1 MDLLAKRQIVIL
13 AAFMFL
19 LVQSLTYGE
28 TTVSMSPS
36 TVESPAVGQQLS
48 FSINITGGIDVSYFR
63 VTLTFDPTALSYV
76 SISSGGYLGNT
87 VSDDTQTTYDSIR
100 YRESIS
106 TGVDGDGTFATVTF
120 TVLEAKD
127 STIGLSAGLINST
140 NNLIDK
146 TVEGATITSPQTTG
160 ISISIVSSPGSG
172 NPGDDL
178 TYTVEV
184 QEDGTAASG
193 KTVSFSITSGDG
205 NASLNPASAT
215 TDTDG
220 QASTTITLGQ
230 NASGF
235 YTVTATV
242 DSKSISGAAKVIPLP
257 AEISMSPSSVES
269 PAVGQQLSFSIN
281 IKGGIDVSYFRVT
294 LTFDPTALSYVSISS
309 GGYLGN
315 TVSDDTQTT
324 NDSVKYRESI
334 STGVD
339 GDGTFATV
347 TFTVLEAKD
356 STIGLS
362 AGLINSTNN
371 LIDKTV
377 EGATITSPQ
386 TTGISISIV
395 SSPGSGNP
403 GDDLTYTVEVQEDGT
418 AASGKTVSFS
428 ITSGDGNASLN
439 PASATT
445 DTDGQASTTI
455 TLGQNAS
462 GFYTVTATV
471 DSKSIS
477 GAAKVIP
484 LPAEISMSPSSVES
498 PAVGQQ
504 LSFSINIKGGIDV
517 SYFRVTLTFDPTALS
532 YVSIS
537 SGGYLGNTVS
547 DDTQTTNDSIRYR
560 ESISTGVNGDGT
572 FATVTFTVLEAK
584 DSTIGLSAGLI
595 NSTNNFI
602 DKTVEG
608 AAITSPQ
615 TTGLSISIVSSPG
628 SGNPGDDLTYT
639 VEVKEDGSAAS
650 GKTVS
655 FSITSGDGNAS
666 LNPASATTDTDGQAS
681 TTITLGQNAS
691 GSYTVTATVGSK
703 SITGTATV
711 NPPPTGV
718 TISVVTA
725 PGSGDPGDELTFT
738 VEVQEDGSAA
748 SGKTVSFSITSG
760 DGNASLNPTSST
772 TDTNGQASTTITLGN
787 NASGIYMVTATVDSE
802 SVNGAATVTHPPAQI
817 SMSPSTVESPAVGQ
831 QLTFSINIKG
841 GIDVMS
847 YSTTVRFD
855 STALSYVSLTSGNYL
870 SSSQINATSVTN
882 DVLRHSGSLSLG
894 EPRVGVDG
902 DGTIATVTFTVLE
915 VKDSTLSL
923 SARLRDSSSQ
933 LIDETT
939 TGATITSPTVSQ
951 TGLSISVV
959 TSPGSGNPG
968 DELTFS
974 VEVQEDGSAASG
986 KTVTFSITSGDA
998 NASLNPASATTD
1010 TDGQASTTITLG
1022 NNAAGIYIITATVD
1036 SESINGAAKVIP
1048 PPAELSLS
1056 PSSVESPA
1064 VGQQLTFSIN
1074 IKGGIDVV
1082 SYTTTVRFDP
1092 TALSYVSLTSSNYL
1106 SSSQINSTSTTNDS
1120 VRHSGFLPLGE
1131 PRVGVDGDGTIA
1143 TVTFTVLE
1151 VKDSTL
1157 SLTAGLSDTSV
1168 HTTEET
1174 TKGATITSPTVSQTG
1189 LSINVVTS
1197 PGSGNPGDELTFTV
1211 EVQEDG
1217 SAVSG
1222 KTVSFSITSGDGNA
1236 SLNPASTTTDSNGQ
1250 ASTTITLGNN
1260 ASGIYI
1266 VTATVD
1272 SESINGAAKATPP
1285 PPQISMSPS
1294 TVESPAVGQ
1303 QLTFSINIK
1312 GGIDVKRF
1320 STTVRFDPTALS
1332 YVSLTSGN
1340 YIGTSQS
1347 KITSTTNNSVR
1358 HSEFFLLD
1366 EGEAGVDGDGTLA
1379 TVTFTVLEVKD
1390 STLSL
1395 SARLRNSSSHEI
1407 DTTVEGAAIT
1417 SPTETGLLISVVTSP
1432 GSGNPGDELTFT
1444 VEVQEDGSAAS
1455 GKTVSFSITSGDGNA
1470 SLNPAS
1476 ATTDTAG
1483 QASTTITLGD
1493 NASGS
1498 YAVTATV
1505 DSKSTTGTA
1514 TVNPPPQ
1521 GITISVVTAP
1531 GSGDPGDELTFTVE
1545 VQEDG
1550 SAASGKTVSFSI
1562 TSGDGNASL
1571 SPASATTD
1579 TNGQAST
1586 TITLGANATGSY
1598 TVTATAD
1605 ATSTSGIATVNTT
1618 SPQIILSV
1626 VTAPGSGNPGD
1637 ALTFTVEVQEDGNA
1651 ASGKTVAFS
1660 ITSGDGNASLSPAS
1674 ATTDTNGQASTT
1686 ITLGNNASGIY
1697 IVTATV
1703 DSESVNGA
1711 ATATPP
1717 PVELSLSPSTVES
1730 PAVGQQLTFSI
1741 NIKGGIDVL
1750 SYRTIVR
1757 FDSTALSYVS
1767 LTSGNY
1773 LGSSQINTTSTTND
1787 SVTHSG
1793 SLTLAEPRVGV
1804 DGDGTIATVTFTVLE
1819 VKDSTIRLSASLSN
1833 SSSRLIDKT
1842 TTGAAITSPMVS
1854 QTGLSI
1860 SVVSSPGSGN
1870 PGDELTFTVEV
1881 QEDGNAA
1888 SGKSVSFNITSGDGN
1903 ASLSPASATTDTNGQ
1918 ASTTITLGNNA
1929 SGIYIVTATVDSE
1942 SVNGAATATPPPV
1955 ELSLS
1960 PSTVES
1966 PAVGQQLTFSIN
1978 IKGGI
1983 DVLSYTTIVR
1993 FDSTA
1998 LSYVSLTS
2006 GNYLGSSQ
2014 INTTSTTNDSV
2025 THSGSLTLA
2034 EPRVGVDGDGTI
2046 ATVTFTVLEVKD
2058 STIRLSAS
2066 LSNSSSRLIDKTT
2079 TGAAITSPMVS
2090 QTGLSISVVS
2100 SPGSG
2105 NPGDELT
2112 FTVEVQEDGNAA
2124 SGKSVSFNITSGDGN
2139 ASLSPASATTDT
2151 NGQAST
2157 TITLGNNASGIYIVT
2172 ATVDS
2177 ESVNGAATATPP
2189 PVELS
2194 LSPSTVESPAVGQQL
2209 TFSINIKGG
2218 IDVLSY
2224 RTIVRFD
2231 STALSYVSLTSGNYL
2246 GSSQINTTSTTNDS
2260 VTHSGSLTLAEPRV
2274 GVDGDGTIATVTF
2287 TVLEV
2292 KDSTIRLSASLS
2304 NSSSRLIDKTTTGA
2318 AITSPMVSQTGLSI
2332 SVVTSP
2338 GSGNPGDELTFTVRV
2353 QEDGSAASGKS
2364 VSFSITSG
2372 DGNASL
2378 NPSSATTGT
2387 NGQASTTL
2395 TLGNNAA
2402 GSYTVTAE
2410 VGTESV
2416 SAAATVQS
2424 AMTDQKKDNQQQPQ
2438 AGLTISVVSSPGAG
2452 NPGDTLTFAVEVQA
2466 DGSAASGKTVSF
2478 SITSGDSNASLNPES
2493 AATDSKGRAST
2504 TITLG
2509 ENAAGSYRVT
2519 AAVGTETVS
2528 STVTVETSTTTS
2540 PTPKTLAEVSGN
2552 NQSALTGKAL
2562 ANPFVVKILDQH
2574 DNLMEGVTVT
2584 FSVTA
2589 GGGSLSRTSLDTDAD
2604 GLAKSTLALGSEPGT
2619 NTVTASVEGI
2629 AETVTFSAVAELL
2642 EFDLSVPSGTSLIHV
2657 PLKTR
2662 TVDGTTAAINSI
2674 ADLYEALG
2682 GADTVKLLITYNR
2695 NTQQWNS
2702 YLGAGSKGGTAD
2714 RALAADLGIVASLK
2728 SSVTVRI
2735 GGDQL
2740 GSGGTSTIGLI
2751 QGKNLIGLPL
2761 RDSMISRVSD
2771 LLTLDGIADNADAI
2785 TVSVG
2790 GKFNTVEQTGD
2801 AGDISITG
2809 GQAFILDV
2817 SNDASVSISGA
2828 GWDNT
2833 PANTMAAPFLAAEDI
2848 NVTETTP
2855 VLAMTGAIV
2864 HRVEN
2869 INGKTLTV
2877 VVKNLSTGRTVTALI
2892 GDTGGV
2898 SSRADYQLTVVDI
2911 KHGRAAAIGDILK
2924 MSAVSAD
2931 NSISA
2936 PPLRYTVTAED
2947 IKLNRIQ
2954 LPELIVQAIPKETQL
2969 LPNYPNPFNPET
2981 WIPYRLSKAAEV
2993 TLEIY
2998 DAAGNLVRTIDVGF
3012 KPAAAYDS
3020 RASAIYWDGRNNYGE
3035 PIASGVYF
3043 YHLFTDA
3050 FSAARKMLILK

>member
-1 MDLLAKRQIVIL
+1 M
-13 AAFMFL
+13 
-19 LVQSLTYGE
+19 
-28 TTVSMSPS
+28 
-36 TVESPAVGQQLS
+36 
-48 FSINITGGIDVSYFR
+48 
-63 VTLTFDPTALSYV
+63 
-76 SISSGGYLGNT
+76 
-87 VSDDTQTTYDSIR
+87 
-100 YRESIS
+100 
-106 TGVDGDGTFATVTF
+106 
-120 TVLEAKD
+120 
-127 STIGLSAGLINST
+127 
-140 NNLIDK
+140 
-146 TVEGATITSPQTTG
+146 
-160 ISISIVSSPGSG
+160 
-172 NPGDDL
+172 
-178 TYTVEV
+178 
-184 QEDGTAASG
+184 
-193 KTVSFSITSGDG
+193 
-205 NASLNPASAT
+205 
-215 TDTDG
+215 
-220 QASTTITLGQ
+220 
-230 NASGF
+230 
-235 YTVTATV
+235 
-242 DSKSISGAAKVIPLP
+242 
-257 AEISMSPSSVES
+257 
-269 PAVGQQLSFSIN
+269 
-281 IKGGIDVSYFRVT
+281 
-294 LTFDPTALSYVSISS
+294 
-309 GGYLGN
+309 
-315 TVSDDTQTT
+315 
-324 NDSVKYRESI
+324 
-334 STGVD
+334 
-339 GDGTFATV
+339 
-347 TFTVLEAKD
+347 
-356 STIGLS
+356 
-362 AGLINSTNN
+362 
-371 LIDKTV
+371 
-377 EGATITSPQ
+377 
-386 TTGISISIV
+386 
-395 SSPGSGNP
+395 
-403 GDDLTYTVEVQEDGT
+403 
-418 AASGKTVSFS
+418 
-428 ITSGDGNASLN
+428 
-439 PASATT
+439 
-445 DTDGQASTTI
+445 
-455 TLGQNAS
+455 
-462 GFYTVTATV
+462 
-471 DSKSIS
+471 
-477 GAAKVIP
+477 
-484 LPAEISMSPSSVES
+484 
-498 PAVGQQ
+498 
-504 LSFSINIKGGIDV
+504 
-517 SYFRVTLTFDPTALS
+517 
-532 YVSIS
+532 
-537 SGGYLGNTVS
+537 
-547 DDTQTTNDSIRYR
+547 
-560 ESISTGVNGDGT
+560 
-572 FATVTFTVLEAK
+572 
-584 DSTIGLSAGLI
+584 
-595 NSTNNFI
+595 
-602 DKTVEG
+602 
-608 AAITSPQ
+608 
-615 TTGLSISIVSSPG
+615 
-628 SGNPGDDLTYT
+628 
-639 VEVKEDGSAAS
+639 
-650 GKTVS
+650 
-655 FSITSGDGNAS
+655 
-666 LNPASATTDTDGQAS
+666 
-681 TTITLGQNAS
+681 
-691 GSYTVTATVGSK
+691 
-703 SITGTATV
+703 V
-711 NPPPTGV
+711 NPPPAGI

-725 PGSGDPGDELTFT
+725 PGSGDPGDDLTFT

-760 DGNASLNPTSST
+760 DGNASLSPESATTDTVGQASTTITLGENASGSYTVTATVDSKSTTGTATVNPPPPEITISVVTAPGSGDPGDELTFTIEVQETGNAVSGKTVSFSITSGDGNASLSPASATTDTNGQASTTITLGASASGSYTVTATADSTSTSGIATVNTTSPVITLSVVTAPGSGNPGDELTFTVEVQEHGSAVSGKTVSFSITSGDGNASLSPASAT

-787 NASGIYMVTATVDSE
+787 NASGIYIVTATVDSE
-802 SVNGAATVTHPPAQI
+802 SINGAATVTHPPAQI
-817 SMSPSTVESPAVGQ
+817 SMSPSSVESPAVGQ

-933 LIDETT
+933 LIDKTT
-939 TGATITSPTVSQ
+939 TGAAITSPMVSQ
-951 TGLSISVV
+951 TGLSINVV

-968 DELTFS
+968 DALTFT
-974 VEVQEDGSAASG
+974 VQVQEDGSAASG

-1120 VRHSGFLPLGE
+1120 VRHSGFLSLGE

-1157 SLTAGLSDTSV
+1157 NLTGGLTDTSV
-1168 HTTEET
+1168 HTTDET
-1174 TKGATITSPTVSQTG
+1174 TTGATITSPTVSQTG
-1189 LSINVVTS
+1189 LSIN
-1197 PGSGNPGDELTFTV
+1197 
-1211 EVQEDG
+1211 
-1217 SAVSG
+1217 
-1222 KTVSFSITSGDGNA
+1222 
-1236 SLNPASTTTDSNGQ
+1236 
-1250 ASTTITLGNN
+1250 
-1260 ASGIYI
+1260 
-1266 VTATVD
+1266 
-1272 SESINGAAKATPP
+1272 
-1285 PPQISMSPS
+1285 
-1294 TVESPAVGQ
+1294 
-1303 QLTFSINIK
+1303 
-1312 GGIDVKRF
+1312 
-1320 STTVRFDPTALS
+1320 
-1332 YVSLTSGN
+1332 
-1340 YIGTSQS
+1340 
-1347 KITSTTNNSVR
+1347 
-1358 HSEFFLLD
+1358 
-1366 EGEAGVDGDGTLA
+1366 
-1379 TVTFTVLEVKD
+1379 
-1390 STLSL
+1390 
-1395 SARLRNSSSHEI
+1395 
-1407 DTTVEGAAIT
+1407 
-1417 SPTETGLLISVVTSP
+1417 VVTSP

-1470 SLNPAS
+1470 SLSP
-1476 ATTDTAG
+1476 
-1483 QASTTITLGD
+1483 ASTTT
-1493 NASGS
+1493 
-1498 YAVTATV
+1498 
-1505 DSKSTTGTA
+1505 DS
-1514 TVNPPPQ
+1514 
-1521 GITISVVTAP
+1521 
-1531 GSGDPGDELTFTVE
+1531 
-1545 VQEDG
+1545 
-1550 SAASGKTVSFSI
+1550 
-1562 TSGDGNASL
+1562 
-1571 SPASATTD
+1571 
-1579 TNGQAST
+1579 
-1586 TITLGANATGSY
+1586 
-1598 TVTATAD
+1598 
-1605 ATSTSGIATVNTT
+1605 
-1618 SPQIILSV
+1618 
-1626 VTAPGSGNPGD
+1626 
-1637 ALTFTVEVQEDGNA
+1637 
-1651 ASGKTVAFS
+1651 
-1660 ITSGDGNASLSPAS
+1660 
-1674 ATTDTNGQASTT
+1674 NGQASTT

-1703 DSESVNGA
+1703 DSESINGA

-1717 PVELSLSPSTVES
+1717 PAQISMSPSTVES

-1741 NIKGGIDVL
+1741 NIKGGIDVKRF
-1750 SYRTIVR
+1750 STTVR
-1757 FDSTALSYVS
+1757 FDPTALAYVS

-1773 LGSSQINTTSTTND
+1773 IGTSQSKITTTTNN
-1787 SVTHSG
+1787 SVRHSEFFLLDEG
-1793 SLTLAEPRVGV
+1793 EAGV
-1804 DGDGTIATVTFTVLE
+1804 DGDGTLATVTFTVLE
-1819 VKDSTIRLSASLSN
+1819 VKDSTLNLSASFRN
-1833 SSSRLIDKT
+1833 SSSHEIDST
-1842 TTGAAITSPMVS
+1842 VEGAAITSP
-1854 QTGLSI
+1854 T
-1860 SVVSSPGSGN
+1860 
-1870 PGDELTFTVEV
+1870 E
-1881 QEDGNAA
+1881 
-1888 SGKSVSFNITSGDGN
+1888 
-1903 ASLSPASATTDTNGQ
+1903 
-1918 ASTTITLGNNA
+1918 
-1929 SGIYIVTATVDSE
+1929 
-1942 SVNGAATATPPPV
+1942 
-1955 ELSLS
+1955 
-1960 PSTVES
+1960 
-1966 PAVGQQLTFSIN
+1966 
-1978 IKGGI
+1978 
-1983 DVLSYTTIVR
+1983 
-1993 FDSTA
+1993 
-1998 LSYVSLTS
+1998 
-2006 GNYLGSSQ
+2006 
-2014 INTTSTTNDSV
+2014 
-2025 THSGSLTLA
+2025 
-2034 EPRVGVDGDGTI
+2034 
-2046 ATVTFTVLEVKD
+2046 
-2058 STIRLSAS
+2058 
-2066 LSNSSSRLIDKTT
+2066 
-2079 TGAAITSPMVS
+2079 
-2090 QTGLSISVVS
+2090 
-2100 SPGSG
+2100 
-2105 NPGDELT
+2105 
-2112 FTVEVQEDGNAA
+2112 
-2124 SGKSVSFNITSGDGN
+2124 
-2139 ASLSPASATTDT
+2139 
-2151 NGQAST
+2151 
-2157 TITLGNNASGIYIVT
+2157 
-2172 ATVDS
+2172 
-2177 ESVNGAATATPP
+2177 
-2189 PVELS
+2189 
-2194 LSPSTVESPAVGQQL
+2194 
-2209 TFSINIKGG
+2209 
-2218 IDVLSY
+2218 
-2224 RTIVRFD
+2224 
-2231 STALSYVSLTSGNYL
+2231 
-2246 GSSQINTTSTTNDS
+2246 
-2260 VTHSGSLTLAEPRV
+2260 
-2274 GVDGDGTIATVTF
+2274 
-2287 TVLEV
+2287 
-2292 KDSTIRLSASLS
+2292 
-2304 NSSSRLIDKTTTGA
+2304 
-2318 AITSPMVSQTGLSI
+2318 TGLSI

-2589 GGGSLSRTSLDTDAD
+2589 GGGSLSRTSLDTDSD

-3035 PIASGVYF
+3035 RIASGAYF